1 MAVAPRP
8 WQVAALP
15 EVPRRR
21 KSVQRGAKSVK
32 SVVRLAPRQAPT
44 HASKATT
51 VPAPQ
56 PKTKANLKLLAM
68 GQRFTQFLAIA
79 TVGTAVGLYACTVYN
94 QKAWGDAYSQLDQL
108 RDDEQSYVTNN
119 ESLKQ
124 QFREQSEEPSA
135 ALAMPKPEHN
145 VFVPEPPAVTLRP
158 QAEPSLQ
165 PINSQGPIG
174 Y

>member
-8 WQVAALP
+8 WQVAALSAP
-15 EVPRRR
+15 SR
-21 KSVQRGAKSVK
+21 KRKPVHRSRK
-32 SVVRLAPRQAPT
+32 SVVRIAPSRPPVRSIKTTAVQAPKT
-44 HASKATT
+44 
-51 VPAPQ
+51 
-56 PKTKANLKLLAM
+56 KTKANLKLLAM

-79 TVGTAVGLYACTVYN
+79 SIGTAVGLYACTVYN
-94 QKAWGDAYSQLDQL
+94 QKAWGDAYSQLDRL
-108 RDDEQSYVTNN
+108 RDDERGYVTNN

-124 QFREQSEEPSA
+124 QLLEQSEAPGANLE
-135 ALAMPKPEHN
+135 MPKPEHN

-165 PINSQGPIG
+165 PINNQAPIG

>member
-15 EVPRRR
+15 EVPRKRQSAYR
-21 KSVQRGAKSVK
+21 GSKSTVK
-32 SVVRLAPRQAPT
+32 IAPKRPPVHSLKT
-44 HASKATT
+44 TT
-51 VPAPQ
+51 VPAR
-56 PKTKANLKLLAM
+56 KTKTRVKLKLLAM

-79 TVGTAVGLYACTVYN
+79 TIGTAVGLYACTVYN

-108 RDDEQSYVTNN
+108 RDDERGYVTNN

-124 QFREQSEEPSA
+124 QLREQSEDPSA
-135 ALAMPKPEHN
+135 ALEMPKPEHN
-145 VFVPEPPAVTLRP
+145 VFVPEPTAVKLRP
-158 QAEPSLQ
+158 QTKPSLQ
-165 PINSQGPIG
+165 PIDNQAPIG